1 MAAAAAHNPH
11 SKRRPTHPLSSLS
24 SLFLMALQRANKRER
39 KRERLTAER
48 LAPWGGVSF
57 TLIPFIH
64 FIFIDSIKTKMKFI
78 RHFVHSTHNLCF
90 QLHFFASLAARLL
103 CGLVAVRLLPPLTPP
118 KRAHWP
124 RNQTNNAAPREA
136 QQNKRKSK
144 LKFFISFLFAAFS
157 WAAPRRSNSTFQ
169 STLPFSKRELNER
182 VELAA
187 GPR

>member
-1 MAAAAAHNPH
+1 MELWLASGLAALSPH
-11 SKRRPTHPLSSLS
+11 SLHQFIHSFFGFPRTAKKRRVE
-24 SLFLMALQRANKRER
+24 LFALLPRFA
-39 KRERLTAER
+39 
-48 LAPWGGVSF
+48 WGGVSF

-124 RNQTNNAAPREA
+124 RNQTNTAVGAHSLIKNGSLSLFA
-136 QQNKRKSK
+136 S
-144 LKFFISFLFAAFS
+144 LFISFS
-157 WAAPRRSNSTFQ
+157 IR
-169 STLPFSKRELNER
+169 K
-182 VELAA
+182 
-187 GPR
+187 GPQGKEKII

>member
-1 MAAAAAHNPH
+1 
-11 SKRRPTHPLSSLS
+11 
-24 SLFLMALQRANKRER
+24 MALQRANKRER

-124 RNQTNNAAPREA
+124 RNQTNTAVGAHSLIKNGSLSLFA
-136 QQNKRKSK
+136 S
-144 LKFFISFLFAAFS
+144 LFISFSIRKGPQRPSTLFS
-157 WAAPRRSNSTFQ
+157 SINLPIRKRRLKKRRSWMASGKKVLFSFHFKMTF
-169 STLPFSKRELNER
+169 
-182 VELAA
+182 
-187 GPR
+187 

>member
-1 MAAAAAHNPH
+1 MRGWLVFFVGLLPWRCCAHNQQTTKVNSP
-11 SKRRPTHPLSSLS
+11 PISSLS

-124 RNQTNNAAPREA
+124 RNQTNTAVGAHSLIKNGSLSLFA
-136 QQNKRKSK
+136 S
-144 LKFFISFLFAAFS
+144 LFISFS
-157 WAAPRRSNSTFQ
+157 IR
-169 STLPFSKRELNER
+169 K
-182 VELAA
+182 
-187 GPR
+187 GPQGKEKII

>member
-1 MAAAAAHNPH
+1 
-11 SKRRPTHPLSSLS
+11 
-24 SLFLMALQRANKRER
+24 MALQRANKRER

-103 CGLVAVRLLPPLTPP
+103 CGLVAVRLLPPLTP
-118 KRAHWP
+118 
-124 RNQTNNAAPREA
+124 
-136 QQNKRKSK
+136 NK
-144 LKFFISFLFAAFS
+144 L
-157 WAAPRRSNSTFQ
+157 NSTTAPLFHSHAKATPFLCWPQ
-169 STLPFSKRELNER
+169 SAGRKER
-182 VELAA
+182 IAFL
-187 GPR
+187 G